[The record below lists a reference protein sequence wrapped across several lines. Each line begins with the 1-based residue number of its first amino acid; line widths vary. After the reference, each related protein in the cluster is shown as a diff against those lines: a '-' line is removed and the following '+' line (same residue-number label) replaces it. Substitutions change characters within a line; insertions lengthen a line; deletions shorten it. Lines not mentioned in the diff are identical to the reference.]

1 MDVLICELFL
11 HLYILIIAQTSEAK
25 SLASLPNQ
33 KFDDVDFAVESE
45 TKESVKEFSEKHGCT
60 FIEKVSS

>member
-1 MDVLICELFL
+1 MDVLICGVFL
-11 HLYILIIAQTSEAK
+11 PLYILIIAQTSEAE
-25 SLASLPNQ
+25 SLSSLPNQ

-45 TKESVKEFSEKHGCT
+45 TKKSVKEFSEKHGCT